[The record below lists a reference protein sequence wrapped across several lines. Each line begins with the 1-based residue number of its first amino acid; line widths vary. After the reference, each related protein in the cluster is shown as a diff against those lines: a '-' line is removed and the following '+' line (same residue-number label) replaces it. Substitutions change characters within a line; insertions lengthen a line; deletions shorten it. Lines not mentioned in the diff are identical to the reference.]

1 MKKIYLIILVTSF
14 PVLAHYDYYEE
25 RNKECKDE
33 VDKIISI
40 VKSLEDNSPD
50 KSRLNNNL
58 KEAQSYLDNEKYC
71 KALDKLLK

>member
-14 PVLAHYDYYEE
+14 PVFAHYDYYE

-33 VDKIISI
+33 LDKIISI
-40 VKSLEDNSPD
+40 VKSLEDNSPE
-50 KSRLNNNL
+50 KLRLNHNL
-58 KEAQSYLDNEKYC
+58 KEAQPYLDNKKYC